1 METLKL
7 FFKIIYKNWST
18 VIRNVEINSAE
29 NCITFSASFLPIPIL
44 EYTMHE
50 FLNNYDKYFDL
61 NYDFGRFTLKIKSG
75 IDNNSLDNLA
85 TILKLKHGIK

>member
-29 NCITFSASFLPIPIL
+29 NCITFSASFLPISIL

-50 FLNNYDKYFDL
+50 FLADYDKYFDL
-61 NYDFGRFTLKIKSG
+61 NYDFGRFTLKIKSN
-75 IDNNSLDNLA
+75 INNNSLDNLA
-85 TILKLKHGIK
+85 TILKLKGFL